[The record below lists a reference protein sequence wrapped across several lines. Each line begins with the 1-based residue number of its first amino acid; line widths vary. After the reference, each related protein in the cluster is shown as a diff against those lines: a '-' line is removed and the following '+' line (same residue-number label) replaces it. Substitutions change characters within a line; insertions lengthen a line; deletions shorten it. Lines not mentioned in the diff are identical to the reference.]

1 MSAARCS
8 NYNCTTLIMDILE
21 RALGKSDHRL
31 GFIRK
36 TLERRIPTI
45 ANYKVDY
52 YGAKAYVP
60 MQLDPTLVHELA
72 AAYAKLTASGIDPL
86 NNRLLSKEQRK
97 TISSA
102 IEFIKAS
109 PPHAD

>member
-1 MSAARCS
+1 MNS
-8 NYNCTTLIMDILE
+8 
-21 RALGKSDHRL
+21 
-31 GFIRK
+31 
-36 TLERRIPTI
+36 
-45 ANYKVDY
+45 
-52 YGAKAYVP
+52 
-60 MQLDPTLVHELA
+60 A